1 MYVIST
7 NTGKWIE
14 GSNTEVTV
22 EFDDEARAEA
32 EKWSGPGENML
43 EKCFWRL
50 LHDRWNEIDGTSV
63 RFTVSRRD
71 LLELIEKLRI
81 ANAETLN

>member
-1 MYVIST
+1 MYVLTT

-14 GSNTEVTV
+14 GSNTEVVV
-22 EFDDEARAEA
+22 EFDDEAKAEA
-32 EKWSGPGENML
+32 EKWNGPGENML

-50 LHDRWNEIDGTSV
+50 LHDRWDEIGGTSV
-63 RFTVSRRD
+63 RFRVSRRD
-71 LLELIEKLRI
+71 VLELIERLRV

>member
-1 MYVIST
+1 MHVISV
-7 NTGKWIE
+7 NTGEWIE
-14 GSNTEVTV
+14 GSNTEVFV
-22 EFDDEARAEA
+22 EFEDDARAEA

-50 LHDRWNEIDGTSV
+50 LHERRAEVHGTSV
-63 RFTVSRRD
+63 RFRVSRRD
-71 LLELIEKLRI
+71 VLGLIENLRI